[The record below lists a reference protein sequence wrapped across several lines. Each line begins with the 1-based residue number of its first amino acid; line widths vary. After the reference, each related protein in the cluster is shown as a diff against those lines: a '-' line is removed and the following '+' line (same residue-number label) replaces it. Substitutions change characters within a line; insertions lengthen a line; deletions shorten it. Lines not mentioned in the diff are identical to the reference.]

1 MHEIM
6 EKDTSFRE
14 LDQRTVKA
22 SKNKCHKEEQ
32 TARTFGPFTM
42 KTEFLAF
49 LGLPPFIPFVDFN

>member
-32 TARTFGPFTM
+32 TARTLGP
-42 KTEFLAF
+42 L
-49 LGLPPFIPFVDFN
+49 L